1 MGDGLWAMDK
11 GQGTAVYCPVF
22 GVGCSVTGA
31 GCLVFGVHCPGSI
44 VHSGRVPLCW
54 QQRDIRGKLLLV
66 NFATARRVINP
77 LPAGYKDVEKAWTEW
92 ASAIKNSS
100 GVARRIRPRSRS

>member
-11 GQGTAVYCPVF
+11 GQGTAVYCSVF

-44 VHSGRVPLCW
+44 VHSRRVPLRW
-54 QQRDIRGKLLLV
+54 QEGSIRGKLLLV
-66 NFATARRVINP
+66 KFAT
-77 LPAGYKDVEKAWTEW
+77 T
-92 ASAIKNSS
+92 
-100 GVARRIRPRSRS
+100 GVQ